1 MTKVRPYLL
10 TRTQPELIRCSL
22 QLFAPVAKDYGI
34 NWLNATGKELEEKGV
49 INQRGL
55 NRKVSAIPLHSF
67 RFLLADCSLLAYL
80 RLGEGESRTSAA
92 RLHRSAAV

>member
-10 TRTQPELIRCSL
+10 TRTQPDLIRCSL

-55 NRKVSAIPLHSF
+55 NRKVRAVTHHSIRVLTHGLF
-67 RFLLADCSLLAYL
+67 S
-80 RLGEGESRTSAA
+80 TSISST
-92 RLHRSAAV
+92 R